1 MEFQRINT
9 TNLLFSYNQKL
20 NAENPCLKGA
30 RVNNN
35 MGYRDSHF
43 HHDQLADNTE

>member
-35 MGYRDSHF
+35 MGYRVLGIVTSIMI
-43 HHDQLADNTE
+43 N